1 MLLYEGKAKSVFSTK
16 DPSIIRL
23 RFNDKTTAFNGLK
36 KENFKNKGMTNC
48 VISTLLMGLIEHA
61 GIETHLIQMVGDTEQ
76 LCHSVD
82 IIPVEVVIRNIAA
95 GSICRRLGLV
105 KGYKFNR
112 PIVELFYK
120 SDDLNDPLINDQHAI
135 DFGWATLEQLDMMR
149 RKSLKINDVLQAF
162 WLKKGITLV
171 DFKLEFGVVP
181 SGKMLL
187 ADEVTPDGSRLWDVE
202 TGDNFDKDV
211 FRYGNGE
218 LSEAYDK
225 LLRRITELPQNL

>member
-16 DPSIIRL
+16 DQGVVRI

-135 DFGWATLEQLDMMR
+135 DFEWATLEQLDMMR
-149 RKSLKINDVLQAF
+149 RKSLEINEILKEY

-171 DFKLEFGVVP
+171 DFKLEFGMT
-181 SGKMLL
+181 STGKMLL

-211 FRYGNGE
+211 FRDGTGD
-218 LSEAYDK
+218 LSVSYEK
-225 LLRRITELPQNL
+225 LLKRIIHI